1 MPAVVAH
8 SNSAT
13 VTPPTPGAPLFV
25 LTFSHASQKA
35 RFQMSNGLPSAFN
48 SSTRLLLQAALELIE
63 RTQSRTTRPLRSAP
77 AARFG
82 TGERRTAERL
92 PFTGRV
98 LRRQEERMARAGL
111 ADRDDLLRWAA
122 TVPARTEFPRLI
134 RRLVLETAP
143 DAVQLGFPA
152 GSGVSA
158 GGWDG
163 SVRTIMG
170 NAFVPVGLSV
180 WELSVMEGVTGK
192 ADEDYG
198 KRTGTSYGSPA
209 SDALTWSG
217 SPSRSSQMSPARYPR
232 TSCARPLRP
241 LHGDA
246 GSTARAAT

>member
-1 MPAVVAH
+1 
-8 SNSAT
+8 
-13 VTPPTPGAPLFV
+13 
-25 LTFSHASQKA
+25 
-35 RFQMSNGLPSAFN
+35 
-48 SSTRLLLQAALELIE
+48 
-63 RTQSRTTRPLRSAP
+63 
-77 AARFG
+77 
-82 TGERRTAERL
+82 
-92 PFTGRV
+92 
-98 LRRQEERMARAGL
+98 MARAGL

-180 WELSVMEGVTGK
+180 WELSVMEGVTG
-192 ADEDYG
+192 
-198 KRTGTSYGSPA
+198 SPA